1 VRLFVAKVID
11 VHAWRSEI
19 LFIMHSTGV
28 RVLKARA
35 RACEHEPAPPGKA
48 VLGDDN
54 NHRGFIRMIC
64 YGVFG
69 RYPTFVRDHAG

>member
-1 VRLFVAKVID
+1 MRLFVAKVID
-11 VHAWRSEI
+11 VHACMEEI

-48 VLGDDN
+48 VLG
-54 NHRGFIRMIC
+54 GIIIIVAC
-64 YGVFG
+64 FG
-69 RYPTFVRDHAG
+69 